1 MMSKPWMI
9 GWFVCV
15 VGAASVG
22 LVACGETGCASTNV
36 SYAKCVQPIFA
47 RGCAGSF
54 CHGKDQ
60 PSLGLTL
67 TEGSPAVLV
76 GAESKQN
83 PGAKLV
89 VAGKSADSYL
99 YQKVSQDKPAAGSRM
114 PSGTKLSDAD
124 LNLIKAWID
133 EGAKAN

>member
-1 MMSKPWMI
+1 MSKPWMI

-15 VGAASVG
+15 VVAASVG
-22 LVACGETGCASTNV
+22 LAACGEIECATTNV
-36 SYAKCVQPIFA
+36 SYTKCVQPIFA

-67 TEGSPAVLV
+67 TEGSPTALV
-76 GAESKQN
+76 GADSKQN

-99 YQKVSQDKPAAGSRM
+99 YQKVSQDRPASGSRM
-114 PSGTKLSDAD
+114 PSGTKLSE
-124 LNLIKAWID
+124 LQINLIKAWID
-133 EGAKAN
+133 EGAKNN